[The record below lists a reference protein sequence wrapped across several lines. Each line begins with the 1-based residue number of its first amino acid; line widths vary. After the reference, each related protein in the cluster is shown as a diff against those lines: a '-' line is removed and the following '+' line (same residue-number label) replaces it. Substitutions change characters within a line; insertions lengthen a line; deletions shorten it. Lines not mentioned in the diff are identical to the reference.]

1 MPAAYVRWC
10 RPVRLAVG
18 EDGELVEVPEQQH
31 AIRIAKALRGKGLSL
46 RATSAA
52 AKQAL
57 SAVARGG

>member
-1 MPAAYVRWC
+1 
-10 RPVRLAVG
+10 
-18 EDGELVEVPEQQH
+18 VPEQQH